1 MIRRTASEVLRSLE
15 ARVARL
21 EGKTSS
27 GRTAGSRYSWQKSLF
42 SVNGGRPSTGLA
54 ILEQNDGDPEVIELL
69 QEALR
74 DGSSNRFN
82 MAEITLIAAVRG

>member
-1 MIRRTASEVLRSLE
+1 
-15 ARVARL
+15 
-21 EGKTSS
+21 
-27 GRTAGSRYSWQKSLF
+27 LF